1 MNRNHTKDYGL
12 YENKLKR
19 NMKSRILV
27 LILTIFSI
35 NLTNAQLIKGIK
47 SNGVEFNE
55 EILSNKVIP
64 LGFTK
69 EEFIT
74 WRSNGSVPGSISEFY
89 IVGSGYVAEYHS
101 TDNEYWVTKS
111 YTPGSRKSDLAS
123 DIQYWMDI
131 DEGFI
136 TDSPKNLEKQLKRL
150 KESSKFFVD
159 ESGKKATPTI
169 KKLVLEGKTYKVVSA
184 SLPELPEWVL
194 NPGYSGSE
202 DYYTA
207 YTKAGIKVSK
217 SSLVREGKSA
227 LMNWSEETR
236 PPRIRYVTGVTE
248 IHTNNA
254 SFSSTRTDIDA
265 QYFSKRISG
274 EVYCSEKDIEIFWVE
289 LKHSAKDSFIAVF
302 ARVKKSKAMM
312 SSGNSV
318 EFEKRI
324 FMRLSDE
331 DKSKFGYRVSKSAYG
346 TDWVMKS
353 MQGSKVIEYYVEH
366 YL

>member
-1 MNRNHTKDYGL
+1 MVFMN
-12 YENKLKR
+12 NKLKR
-19 NMKSRILV
+19 NMKSKILA

-35 NLTNAQLIKGIK
+35 NLANAQLIKGIK
-47 SNGVEFNE
+47 STGVEFSE
-55 EILSNKVIP
+55 EVLNNKVIP

-69 EEFIT
+69 DEFIT
-74 WRSNGSVPGSISEFY
+74 WRSNGSIPGSISKFY
-89 IVGSGYVAEYHS
+89 VVGSGYVAEYHS
-101 TDNEYWVTKS
+101 TDNEYWITEA
-111 YTPGSRKSDLAS
+111 YDPGSRKSDVAA
-123 DIQYWMDI
+123 DIQYWMDK

-136 TDSPKNLEKQLKRL
+136 TESPKNLEKQLKKL
-150 KESSKFFVD
+150 KESSKSFVD
-159 ESGKKATPTI
+159 ESGKKVAPII
-169 KKLVLEGKTYKVVSA
+169 KELALDGKTYKVVSA

-194 NPGYSGSE
+194 NPSYSGSE

-207 YTKAGIKVSK
+207 YTKAGTEVSK
-217 SSLVREGKSA
+217 SSLLREGKWA
-227 LMNWSEETR
+227 LTNWSEETR

-254 SFSSTRTDIDA
+254 SFSSTRTDVDA
-265 QYFSKRISG
+265 QYFSKRVSG
-274 EVYCSEKDIEIFWVE
+274 RVYCSEKDIEIFWVE
-289 LKHSAKDSFIAVF
+289 LKRSAKDSFIAVF
-302 ARVKKSKAMM
+302 SRVKKSKAIMN
-312 SSGNSV
+312 SGNLV